1 MPNIGMGE
9 LVVVLLIVVLVF
21 GANRLPQLGE
31 SVGKAIKNFKRGIN
45 TDDDIEVEAKPK
57 ASKRVAA
64 SSTASKL
71 GDAEDAEDVEEAEPV
86 KRKNG

>member
-21 GANRLPQLGE
+21 GASRLPQLGE
-31 SVGKAIKNFKRGIN
+31 SIGKAIKNFKRGIN
-45 TDDDIEVEAKPK
+45 TDDDIEVAPK

-71 GDAEDAEDVEEAEPV
+71 EAEEDAEEAEV
-86 KRKNG
+86 VERKNR